1 MPQLGKKVELELD
14 FLRALEKG
22 EVISQMSLSKR
33 LRISVGMVNALV
45 KRAVQKGYV
54 KAKAAPAKRFA
65 YYLTPEGFSQ
75 KSKLVAEYIDS
86 SLHFFRDARAGYL
99 EIFEDPNLSK
109 PAKVAIYGGGELA
122 EIAILSA
129 FQAGVNIAAVVDV
142 KSEAGQLCGVP
153 VVTQFSDDHS
163 FNYIVLAEQHE
174 PQKAYDDLQAL
185 NTKAEILCSD
195 ILGIQK

>member
-1 MPQLGKKVELELD
+1 VPQLGKNVELELD
-14 FLRALEKG
+14 FLRAIEKG

-45 KRAVQKGYV
+45 KRAAQKGYV

-75 KSKLVAEYIDS
+75 KSRLVAEYIDS

-99 EIFEDPNLSK
+99 EIFKNQCLEK
-109 PAKVAIYGGGELA
+109 PSKVAIYGGGELA

-129 FQAGVNIAAVVDV
+129 FQAGINISAVVDV
-142 KSEAGQLCGVP
+142 KSDAGQVCGVP
-153 VVTQFSDDHS
+153 VVTQFRDDVS
-163 FNYIVLAEQHE
+163 YDYIVLAEQQE
-174 PQKAYDDLQAL
+174 PQQAYDDLTAL
-185 NTKAEILCSD
+185 NKSFEILCPD
-195 ILGIQK
+195 ILGVQT